1 MRDDDLPVPGE
12 SKLRSEQP
20 SVLIDMKIKIS
31 HKGQKSWMKK
41 YIQAFH
47 SGTGGGSDVI
57 ISEVRSLMFQ
67 TRSRRSFFSLNGIIF
82 YTASYSS
89 Y

>member
-1 MRDDDLPVPGE
+1 
-12 SKLRSEQP
+12 
-20 SVLIDMKIKIS
+20 
-31 HKGQKSWMKK
+31 MKK

-67 TRSRRSFFSLNGIIF
+67 TKVAEAFF
-82 YTASYSS
+82 Y
-89 Y
+89 